1 MNRLVREQ
9 GGFTLLEVLVALGV
23 LLIGIGTIMQIMP
36 ISLLYARS
44 AAEQT
49 VASQAADSVIGQLRQ
64 MGADAVYYDEIPQD
78 LLNFEKAAGFY
89 GYTTTIQRVPGV
101 DENFLQKVTFTVVL
115 PNDKQQQFVTYVSK
129 Q

>member
-1 MNRLVREQ
+1 MNNLKSQ
-9 GGFTLLEVLVALGV
+9 KGFTLVEVLVALAI

-64 MGADAVYYDEIPQD
+64 MGADALFFDEIPRD
-78 LLNFEKAAGFY
+78 LLQFEKAAGFY
-89 GYTTTIQRVPGV
+89 GYTTTIQRIPGTK
-101 DENFLQKVTFTVVL
+101 DNYLQKVTFTVVL
-115 PNDKQQQFVTYVSK
+115 PNDKQQQFVTYISK
-129 Q
+129 H

>member
-1 MNRLVREQ
+1 MNSSGSQ
-9 GGFTLLEVLVALGV
+9 KGFTLLEVLIALAI
-23 LLIGIGTIMQIMP
+23 LLIGIGTVMQIMP

-64 MGADAVYYDEIPQD
+64 MGADALFYDEVPRD
-78 LLNFEKAAGFY
+78 LMNFDKAAGFY
-89 GYTTTIQRVPGV
+89 GYTTTIQRVPGTE
-101 DENFLQKVTFTVVL
+101 ENFLQKVTFTVIL
-115 PNDKQQQFVTYVSK
+115 PSNKQKQFVTYISK